1 MIFQKILRL
10 AAFAVLFTACSAPT
24 PAASPVT
31 RARAA
36 AARTATAGF
45 ESGGPLVFVGTY
57 TSGPGKE
64 ERPDGIFVYR
74 MNLATGALT
83 LLSKAGGPPNP
94 SYLAVTSSGNY
105 LLAVSEWGQPGV
117 GVSSY
122 AIDAK
127 KGTLALINSRPVGSD
142 GPAYVTVDPLS
153 KWVVTANYS
162 GGSVTVLPLGD
173 DGRLGEYTA
182 LVKHSGAGPVQGR
195 QEAPHAHSALI
206 LGNRMVLAADLGID
220 KVMLYDLDYNNGT
233 LTPSSIPSIDMKP
246 GSGPRHM
253 VYSTE
258 GNILYVVN
266 ELSSTLSVFQNNA
279 GTFKELQTVSLLP
292 ADYQGKNTSADVH
305 IASFG
310 EYYDEYLYASNR
322 GHDSLAI
329 FSIDQNTGRLTLVGH
344 QPTEGKTPRNF
355 AIDPTGNFLLVA
367 NQDSGTIVT
376 FRIDRSNGRLS
387 PTGQVTK
394 LVMPVC
400 IKFGVYAILP

>member
-1 MIFQKILRL
+1 MILQKILRL
-10 AAFAVLFTACSAPT
+10 ATFAILISACSAPT
-24 PAASPVT
+24 PTAPPVT
-31 RARAA
+31 QARSAA
-36 AARTATAGF
+36 TSGF
-45 ESGGPLVFVGTY
+45 ESGGPLVFVGAY
-57 TSGPGKE
+57 TSGPGNE
-64 ERPDGIFVYR
+64 ERSDGIFVYR
-74 MNLATGALT
+74 MNLATGALS
-83 LLSKAGGPPNP
+83 LLSKVGGPPNP
-94 SYLAVTSSGNY
+94 SYLGVESSGRY

-127 KGTLALINSRPVGSD
+127 NGTLALINSQPVGSD

-153 KWVVTANYS
+153 KWVVTANYA
-162 GGSVTVLPLGD
+162 GGSVTVLPLGE
-173 DGRLGEYTA
+173 DGRLGAYTS
-182 LVKHSGAGPVQGR
+182 LVKHQGSGPNKAR

-220 KVMLYDLDYNNGT
+220 RVMLYDLDYDKGT

-253 VYSTE
+253 AYFEE
-258 GNILYVVN
+258 GRTLYVVN

-292 ADYQGKNTSADVH
+292 ADFQGKNTSADVH

-310 EYYDEYLYASNR
+310 EHDGAYLYASNR

-329 FSIDQNTGRLTLVGH
+329 FSIDQDTGKLTLVGH
-344 QPTEGKTPRNF
+344 QPTEGRTPRNF

-367 NQDSGTIVT
+367 NQDSGAIVT
-376 FRIDRSNGRLS
+376 FRIDRKTGGLS

-394 LVMPVC
+394 LAMPVC
-400 IKFGVYAILP
+400 IKFGVYATLP